1 MKPHTGWGQKSGVR
15 GVGET
20 GNGNGANREWERSYL
35 HLSSASVNGGRGYIS
50 PFPPIAFLCSDQRN
64 ITN

>member
-35 HLSSASVNGGRGYIS
+35 HLSLASVNSSYENIS
-50 PFPPIAFLCSDQRN
+50 LFLIAFLYSDQRN
-64 ITN
+64 EKN